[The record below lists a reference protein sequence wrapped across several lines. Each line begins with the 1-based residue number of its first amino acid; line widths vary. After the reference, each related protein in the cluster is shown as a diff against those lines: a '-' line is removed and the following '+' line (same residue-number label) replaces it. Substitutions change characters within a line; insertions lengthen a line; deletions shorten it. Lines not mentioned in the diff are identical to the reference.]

1 METGNLHSV
10 DNPIHSKLTQFPE
23 KAGKTRTIAVIDYYS
38 QRCLHP
44 LHKGLMTL
52 LSNLVS
58 DGTYSHNS
66 VGKFAAQK
74 TKEKSFIACADLTAA
89 TDRFPAEIQ
98 EALLHAL
105 LKDSDLTNS
114 LWTLLAK
121 RTFTVAWSG
130 EQVEYQC
137 GQPMGAHASWPLFTL
152 AHHLVVEYAAHKR
165 GVPNAKAKYRLIGD
179 DVIIS
184 DEAIWSSYRE
194 IMLDLG
200 LTINLGKTVI
210 SPRSST
216 NSSAEVAKQLYLNG
230 RCLSPLTPGFV
241 RDLRKPYMFN
251 TCMGT
256 LRDRYGERCPV
267 PYSTLIKDLFPKER
281 IQKLVG
287 MLLTNPV
294 TGILKPGKPGYEEL
308 SPWTVDLSTKAVS
321 EYRKIYAQNF
331 ISKATDCTTKQ
342 LFHVLS
348 GGSPWNDSTRPQPK
362 SLRRVYKT
370 TMYALRDVLNE
381 VKDSFFNDDL
391 DSLMEV
397 ASYVPNP
404 DVPYMERKDLIQRRA
419 SSSIVELYNS
429 ISRQDGPTDCIST
442 ALPFLELSGA
452 SLVAMPIRP
461 LS

>member
-1 METGNLHSV
+1 
-10 DNPIHSKLTQFPE
+10 
-23 KAGKTRTIAVIDYYS
+23 
-38 QRCLHP
+38 
-44 LHKGLMTL
+44 MTL

-105 LKDSDLTNS
+105 LKDRDLSNS

-152 AHHLVVEYAAHKR
+152 AHHLVVEYAAYKGR
-165 GVPNAKAKYRLIGD
+165 IPNAKAKYRLIGD

-184 DEAIWSSYRE
+184 DEVIWSFYRS

-230 RCLSPLTPGFV
+230 RCLSPLTPGFI

-251 TCMGT
+251 SCMKI
-256 LRDRYGERCPV
+256 LRDRYGEWCPV
-267 PYSTLIKDLFPKER
+267 PYSTLVKALFPKEKT
-281 IQKLVG
+281 QKLVG

-294 TGILKPGKPGYEEL
+294 TGILEPGKPGYQEL

-321 EYRKIYAQNF
+321 EYRKIYARNF
-331 ISKATDCTTKQ
+331 ISKALDCTMRQ
-342 LFHVLS
+342 LPYALS
-348 GGSPWNDSTRPQPK
+348 GGSPWNDSTTPQPK
-362 SLRRVYKT
+362 SLYRVYMI
-370 TMYALRDVLNE
+370 TMSVLREVLDTVE
-381 VKDSFFNDDL
+381 ASYFNNNL

-429 ISRQDGPTDCIST
+429 ITREGVPAECTLT
-442 ALPFLELSGA
+442 ALLPPLGDLSEA
-452 SLVAMPIRP
+452 TLVALPIRP